1 MVLHLY
7 YVRTLYEIF
16 NGKCLHINH
25 WGISKNVAT
34 LWFGGKKITIKGWG
48 LGYFQR
54 EFIYI
59 YIYIYINKLMNENL
73 LKKNNMGKNWGLP
86 YFKLLFSGISLKTTN
101 Q

>member
-1 MVLHLY
+1 LRTLVLHLY

-34 LWFGGKKITIKGWG
+34 LWFGGKNLTIKGWG

-54 EFIYI
+54 EILNTILIFF
-59 YIYIYINKLMNENL
+59 
-73 LKKNNMGKNWGLP
+73 KN
-86 YFKLLFSGISLKTTN
+86 
-101 Q
+101 